1 MRLDLLA
8 ALSGAMI
15 AVQARVNGELSH
27 QLNNGLQ
34 AAFVSFGSG
43 LLIILLIT
51 PFSSQI
57 KEGIVNLRAA
67 VKNKEIARWKLLAG
81 ALGGSFV
88 AIQTQIVP
96 LIGVAIYSV
105 ASIAGQTAMS
115 LIVDRIGLTG
125 GGKKLISP
133 RRVLAAV
140 LTVIAVLV
148 SVWDRIDANNLSM
161 FAVTAGGIAGAIVG
175 VQRALN
181 GQINEYS
188 HQSFTT
194 SLLNFITGTSFLM
207 ILIAIGLVIGRNE
220 LSPLP
225 SNPWWIY
232 TGGVIG
238 VIYIAFTS
246 TIVQHL
252 GVLTFTL
259 FSVGGQLVGS
269 LVIDLVSPTKGVSV
283 SAYLVTGIFMTY
295 AGVIGVIYIA
305 FISTIVQH
313 LGVLTFTLFSVG
325 GQLISSLI
333 IDFVSPTNG
342 VRVSYYLITGIA
354 MTYLGVIAGGVGSS
368 RVKKPQKQ

>member
-15 AVQARVNGELSH
+15 ALQARANGELSH
-27 QLNNGLQ
+27 RLNNGLQ
-34 AAFVSFGSG
+34 AALVSFSSG
-43 LLIILLIT
+43 LLIIFVIT
-51 PFSSQI
+51 LFNSQI
-57 KEGIVNLRAA
+57 KDGIKNLRTA
-67 VKNKEIARWKLLAG
+67 VANKEIARWKLFAG

-140 LTVIAVLV
+140 LTVLAVLV
-148 SVWDRIDANNLSM
+148 SVWDRIDADNLSM
-161 FAVTAGGIAGAIVG
+161 VAVTAGGIAGAIVG

-181 GQINEYS
+181 GQINEHS

-194 SLLNFITGTSFLM
+194 SLLNFATGTTFLL
-207 ILIAIGLVIGRNE
+207 ILISAGLILGRNE

-225 SNPWWIY
+225 SGPWWIY

-269 LVIDLVSPTKGVSV
+269 LIIDLVSPTKGVSV
-283 SAYLVTGIFMTY
+283 SAYLVTGIVMTY
-295 AGVIGVIYIA
+295 A
-305 FISTIVQH
+305 
-313 LGVLTFTLFSVG
+313 
-325 GQLISSLI
+325 
-333 IDFVSPTNG
+333 
-342 VRVSYYLITGIA
+342 
-354 MTYLGVIAGGVGSS
+354 GVIAGGVGSS
-368 RVKKPQKQ
+368 RVKKPQRL

>member
-1 MRLDLLA
+1 MRLDFLA

-15 AVQARVNGELSH
+15 ALQARANGELSH
-27 QLNNGLQ
+27 RLDNGLQ
-34 AAFVSFGSG
+34 AALVSFSSG

-51 PFSSQI
+51 PFSPHI
-57 KEGIVNLRAA
+57 KEGIRNLRGAIA
-67 VKNKEIARWKLLAG
+67 RKEIARWKLLAG

-115 LIVDRIGLTG
+115 LVVDRIGLTG

-133 RRVLAAV
+133 RRVIAAV
-140 LTVIAVLV
+140 ITVCAVLV

-161 FAVTAGGIAGAIVG
+161 IAVTAGCVAGAVVG

-181 GQINEYS
+181 GQINEHS

-194 SLLNFITGTSFLM
+194 SLLNFITGTTFLV
-207 ILIAIGLVIGRNE
+207 ILILVGVALGKNE

-225 SNPWWIY
+225 AGPWWIY

-259 FSVGGQLVGS
+259 FSVGGQLAAS
-269 LVIDLVSPTKGVSV
+269 LVIDLVSPTDGVSV
-283 SAYLVTGIFMTY
+283 SAYLVTG
-295 AGVIGVIYIA
+295 
-305 FISTIVQH
+305 
-313 LGVLTFTLFSVG
+313 L
-325 GQLISSLI
+325 
-333 IDFVSPTNG
+333 
-342 VRVSYYLITGIA
+342 A
-354 MTYLGVIAGGVGSS
+354 MTYIGVIAGGVGSS
-368 RVKKPQKQ
+368 RVQKPKRR

>member
-1 MRLDLLA
+1 MRLDFLA

-15 AVQARVNGELSH
+15 ALQARANGELSH
-27 QLNNGLQ
+27 RLDNGLQ
-34 AAFVSFGSG
+34 AALVSFSSG

-51 PFSSQI
+51 PFSPHI
-57 KEGIVNLRAA
+57 KEGIRNLRGAISR
-67 VKNKEIARWKLLAG
+67 KEIARWKLFAG

-133 RRVLAAV
+133 RRVMAAV
-140 LTVIAVLV
+140 LTVLAVLV

-161 FAVTAGGIAGAIVG
+161 IAVTAGCVAGAVVG

-181 GQINEYS
+181 GQINEHS

-194 SLLNFITGTSFLM
+194 SLLNFITGTTFLVVL
-207 ILIAIGLVIGRNE
+207 ILVGVALGKNE

-225 SNPWWIY
+225 AGPWWIY

-259 FSVGGQLVGS
+259 FSVGGQLAGS
-269 LVIDLVSPTKGVSV
+269 LIIDLVSPTDGVSV
-283 SAYLVTGIFMTY
+283 SAYLVTG
-295 AGVIGVIYIA
+295 
-305 FISTIVQH
+305 
-313 LGVLTFTLFSVG
+313 L
-325 GQLISSLI
+325 
-333 IDFVSPTNG
+333 
-342 VRVSYYLITGIA
+342 A
-354 MTYLGVIAGGVGSS
+354 MTYIGVIAGGVGNL

>member
-15 AVQARVNGELSH
+15 ALQARANGELSH
-27 QLNNGLQ
+27 RLNNGLQ
-34 AAFVSFGSG
+34 AALVSFGSG
-43 LLIILLIT
+43 LLIIFVIT
-51 PFSSQI
+51 LFNSTI
-57 KEGIVNLRAA
+57 KEGIKNLRKA
-67 VKNKEIARWKLLAG
+67 VANKEIARWKLLAG

-115 LIVDRIGLTG
+115 LVVDRIGLTG

-133 RRVLAAV
+133 RRVLAAF
-140 LTVIAVLV
+140 LTVLAVLV

-175 VQRALN
+175 IQRALN

-194 SLLNFITGTSFLM
+194 SLLNFITGTSFLL
-207 ILIAIGLVIGRNE
+207 ILIVAGLILGRNE

-225 SNPWWIY
+225 SGPWWIY

-269 LVIDLVSPTKGVSV
+269 LIIDLVSPTDGVSV
-283 SAYLVTGIFMTY
+283 SAYLITGIVMTY
-295 AGVIGVIYIA
+295 A
-305 FISTIVQH
+305 
-313 LGVLTFTLFSVG
+313 
-325 GQLISSLI
+325 
-333 IDFVSPTNG
+333 
-342 VRVSYYLITGIA
+342 
-354 MTYLGVIAGGVGSS
+354 GVIAGGVGSS
-368 RVKKPQKQ
+368 RVKKPQKL

>member
-15 AVQARVNGELSH
+15 ALQARANGELSH
-27 QLNNGLQ
+27 RLNNGLQ
-34 AAFVSFGSG
+34 AALVSFGSG
-43 LLIILLIT
+43 LLIIFVIT
-51 PFSSQI
+51 LFNSKI
-57 KEGIVNLRAA
+57 KEGIKNLRRSVA
-67 VKNKEIARWKLLAG
+67 NKEIARWKLFAG

-133 RRVLAAV
+133 RRVLAAF
-140 LTVIAVLV
+140 LTVLAVLV
-148 SVWDRIDANNLSM
+148 SVWDRIDANNLSIL
-161 FAVTAGGIAGAIVG
+161 AVTAGGVAGAIVG

-188 HQSFTT
+188 QQSFTT
-194 SLLNFITGTSFLM
+194 SLLNFITGTSFLV
-207 ILIAIGLVIGRNE
+207 ILIIAGIVLGRNE

-225 SNPWWIY
+225 IGPWWIY

-269 LVIDLVSPTKGVSV
+269 LIIDLVSPTKGVSG
-283 SAYLVTGIFMTY
+283 SAYVVTGIVMTY
-295 AGVIGVIYIA
+295 AGVV
-305 FISTIVQH
+305 
-313 LGVLTFTLFSVG
+313 
-325 GQLISSLI
+325 
-333 IDFVSPTNG
+333 
-342 VRVSYYLITGIA
+342 
-354 MTYLGVIAGGVGSS
+354 AGGVGNQ
-368 RVKKPQKQ
+368 RVRK

>member
-1 MRLDLLA
+1 MRLDFLA

-15 AVQARVNGELSH
+15 ALQARANGELSH
-27 QLNNGLQ
+27 RLDNGLQ
-34 AAFVSFGSG
+34 AALVSFSSG

-51 PFSSQI
+51 PFSPHI
-57 KEGIVNLRAA
+57 KEGIRNLKGAITR
-67 VKNKEIARWKLLAG
+67 KEIARWKLFAG

-133 RRVLAAV
+133 RRVIAAV
-140 LTVIAVLV
+140 LTVCAVLV

-161 FAVTAGGIAGAIVG
+161 IAVTAGCIAGAVVG

-194 SLLNFITGTSFLM
+194 SLLNFLTGTSFLV
-207 ILIAIGLVIGRNE
+207 ILILAGVALGKNE

-225 SNPWWIY
+225 VGPWWIY

-259 FSVGGQLVGS
+259 FSVGGQLTAS
-269 LVIDLVSPTKGVSV
+269 LVIDLVSPTDGVSV
-283 SAYLVTGIFMTY
+283 SAYLVTG
-295 AGVIGVIYIA
+295 
-305 FISTIVQH
+305 
-313 LGVLTFTLFSVG
+313 L
-325 GQLISSLI
+325 
-333 IDFVSPTNG
+333 
-342 VRVSYYLITGIA
+342 A
-354 MTYLGVIAGGVGSS
+354 MTYIGVIAGGVGSS
-368 RVKKPQKQ
+368 RVKKPQRR

>member
-15 AVQARVNGELSH
+15 ALQARANGELSH
-27 QLNNGLQ
+27 RLNNGLQ
-34 AAFVSFGSG
+34 AALVSFGSG
-43 LLIILLIT
+43 LLIIFVIT
-51 PFSSQI
+51 LFNSKI
-57 KEGIVNLRAA
+57 KEGIKNLRSSVA
-67 VKNKEIARWKLLAG
+67 NKEIARWKLFAG

-133 RRVLAAV
+133 RRVLAAF
-140 LTVIAVLV
+140 LTVLAVLV
-148 SVWDRIDANNLSM
+148 SVWDRIDANNLSI
-161 FAVTAGGIAGAIVG
+161 FAVTAGGVAGAIVG

-188 HQSFTT
+188 QQSFTT
-194 SLLNFITGTSFLM
+194 SLLNFITGTSFLV
-207 ILIAIGLVIGRNE
+207 ILIIAGILLGKSE

-225 SNPWWIY
+225 SGPWWIY

-269 LVIDLVSPTKGVSV
+269 LIIDLVSPTKGVSV
-283 SAYLVTGIFMTY
+283 SAYLVTGIVMTY
-295 AGVIGVIYIA
+295 AGVV
-305 FISTIVQH
+305 
-313 LGVLTFTLFSVG
+313 
-325 GQLISSLI
+325 
-333 IDFVSPTNG
+333 
-342 VRVSYYLITGIA
+342 
-354 MTYLGVIAGGVGSS
+354 AGGVGNQ
-368 RVKKPQKQ
+368 RVRK

>member
-15 AVQARVNGELSH
+15 ALQARANGELSH

-34 AAFVSFGSG
+34 AALVSFSSG
-43 LLIILLIT
+43 LLIIFVIT
-51 PFSSQI
+51 LFNSKI
-57 KEGIVNLRAA
+57 KEGIKKLRHS
-67 VKNKEIARWKLLAG
+67 VSNKEIARWKLFAG

-88 AIQTQIVP
+88 AIQTQVVP

-140 LTVIAVLV
+140 LTVLAVLV

-161 FAVTAGGIAGAIVG
+161 LAVTAGGIAGAIVG
-175 VQRALN
+175 IQRALN
-181 GQINEYS
+181 GQINEHS
-188 HQSFTT
+188 QQSFTT
-194 SLLNFITGTSFLM
+194 SLLNFMTGTAFLLV
-207 ILIAIGLVIGRNE
+207 LIVAGLLLGRNE

-225 SNPWWIY
+225 SGPWWIY

-269 LVIDLVSPTKGVSV
+269 LIIDLVSPTEGVSV
-283 SAYLVTGIFMTY
+283 SAYLVTGIVMTY
-295 AGVIGVIYIA
+295 AGVV
-305 FISTIVQH
+305 
-313 LGVLTFTLFSVG
+313 
-325 GQLISSLI
+325 
-333 IDFVSPTNG
+333 
-342 VRVSYYLITGIA
+342 
-354 MTYLGVIAGGVGSS
+354 AGGVSNQ
-368 RVKKPQKQ
+368 RVRK

>member
-15 AVQARVNGELSH
+15 ALQARANGELSH
-27 QLNNGLQ
+27 RLNNGLQ
-34 AAFVSFGSG
+34 AALVSFSSG
-43 LLIILLIT
+43 LLIIFVIT
-51 PFSSQI
+51 LFNSQI
-57 KEGIVNLRAA
+57 KDGIKNLRTA
-67 VKNKEIARWKLLAG
+67 VSNKEIARWKLFAG

-140 LTVIAVLV
+140 LTVLAVLV
-148 SVWDRIDANNLSM
+148 SVWDRIDADNLSM
-161 FAVTAGGIAGAIVG
+161 VAVTAGGIAGAIVG

-181 GQINEYS
+181 GQINEHS

-194 SLLNFITGTSFLM
+194 SLLNFATGTTFLL
-207 ILIAIGLVIGRNE
+207 ILISAGLILGRNE

-225 SNPWWIY
+225 SGPWWIY

-283 SAYLVTGIFMTY
+283 SAYLLTGIVMTY
-295 AGVIGVIYIA
+295 A
-305 FISTIVQH
+305 
-313 LGVLTFTLFSVG
+313 
-325 GQLISSLI
+325 
-333 IDFVSPTNG
+333 
-342 VRVSYYLITGIA
+342 
-354 MTYLGVIAGGVGSS
+354 GVIAGGVGSS
-368 RVKKPQKQ
+368 RVKKPQRL